1 MGEQLPS
8 VSHTGPIYRW
18 FNADWKELLAIDWT
32 GESIS
37 GGPGVHFVHQP
48 TPEAMFEPAV
58 KACPEVD
65 LNLGWEATPASQ
77 TDECAQTVV
86 RDTGTGQAR
95 TVCSKHLIGAD
106 GANSL
111 VRQAIGSTQ

>member
-1 MGEQLPS
+1 M
-8 VSHTGPIYRW
+8 
-18 FNADWKELLAIDWT
+18 
-32 GESIS
+32 
-37 GGPGVHFVHQP
+37 HQP

-58 KACPEVD
+58 KACPDVD
-65 LNLGWEATPASQ
+65 LHLGWEATQASQ

-95 TVCSKHLIGAD
+95 TVCSKYRIGAD